1 MIHPVLQSQS
11 VTGPTHF
18 SPWSQRIPCMFKG
31 LSWNSFMREVKNQ
44 IEERYCGKECCVIH
58 KVLKSLVNLKSQM
71 FWMSMQISKCPE
83 SYLEMP
89 QLYHSPP
96 SVKWD
101 TSSLEHCL
109 SSWFKIQAFAG
120 DTRKSE
126 QVCHVHIQSLLQW
139 SNERHGGK

>member
-1 MIHPVLQSQS
+1 
-11 VTGPTHF
+11 
-18 SPWSQRIPCMFKG
+18 
-31 LSWNSFMREVKNQ
+31 
-44 IEERYCGKECCVIH
+44 
-58 KVLKSLVNLKSQM
+58 
-71 FWMSMQISKCPE
+71 MSMQISKCPE